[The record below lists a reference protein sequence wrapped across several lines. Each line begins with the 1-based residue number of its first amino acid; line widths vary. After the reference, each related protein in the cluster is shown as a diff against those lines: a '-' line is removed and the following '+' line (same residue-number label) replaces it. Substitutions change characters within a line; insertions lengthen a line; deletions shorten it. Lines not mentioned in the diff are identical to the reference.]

1 MTNKLTLSI
10 LFVIAAGIA
19 FAQQKK
25 IPFEKYGVA
34 EGLPEEVAV
43 TPIQD
48 DKGFIWFGTQNGLVK
63 YDGYTFKVFKAA
75 SDETDST
82 SLQMRSL
89 WGGLLKAKD
98 GKIWMAGESSGIA
111 SFDPT
116 REQFQNFYPAGKTNI
131 GSNRNFSTLLFED
144 EPGNIWFGGGTFL
157 DTKFTTFC
165 LNPETG
171 IIKEYPIAGRNIT
184 GRYLKRYGTVESY
197 GTVWL
202 IDEENNLQ
210 RLNRQKD
217 SFEIMIPAGKE
228 VVLSANADTLM
239 QLSKG
244 GADKLLLTGSHG
256 LYIFDHKA
264 EKIVKSYVHQPG
276 NAIGIADSVIYAVED
291 LNGQIWVMHR
301 QGTISLI
308 DPVTDKIQ
316 TFTYGSN
323 SIPYQTG
330 IEEVNNFLFIG
341 QDNQG
346 IWFQAYLGFQSTTFF
361 IHYEFA
367 NKTFS
372 LYDYNF
378 NLTGNPLPQ
387 YSYPYEYFQDRTG
400 LMWLGTRPGL
410 YKQAPKKQQMDLFR
424 YREDDPGSLP
434 SDSIRY
440 LFEDS
445 QKRMWVGTTNG
456 LALYQPDQ
464 ENFKVFRNNPSSTSS
479 ISNNFIT
486 TVQEDANGKIWV
498 GTRNGLNLW
507 QESTGSFRR
516 YFYAPGEVNIISFLF
531 PDAQKRLW
539 LSIRDKGV
547 YVLDRNTGSII
558 KTFVPDTKNPASL
571 TSKTIEVFYQD
582 SRGNIWLGDR
592 VDNEFGL
599 YRLNEHEDGFTH
611 YLPVSGASSS
621 ISSNEISF
629 LAEDRKHRL
638 WIGTDGG
645 LNLYH
650 YDKNMFTVFKSSRLS
665 STNFFATDKNGTPWF
680 GTYSSGG
687 LISVDVDKGII
698 TSFDESKGLL
708 QNDMTGG
715 QNGRMAKDAFGR
727 FWLPTQR
734 GISVFDPENKS
745 FISYFERDGFQ
756 PHDRRYTSIETSN
769 GDIWI
774 GSNNGLNH
782 IVPANLLKK
791 DTTLPS
797 IVITQV
803 SINDSLYSKP
813 DGTIFKQS
821 VAYTN
826 AIELKHWQKDLSFD
840 FVALHY
846 LRSDD
851 KLCSWKLE
859 NYDKNWSAPSKERTA
874 SYTNLSP
881 GKYIFRV
888 KASNA
893 DGIWNEE
900 GTSVTITILPP
911 WWRTWWAYLL
921 YALIFLGTL
930 RIFSK
935 WRERNLR
942 TKNEMLERKVEERT
956 NSLTTTLDNLK
967 STQAQLIQSE
977 KMASLGELTAGIAH
991 EIQNP
996 LNFINNFAEVNSEL
1010 IDELKEGIENNN
1022 LTEAKSLATTIRDNE
1037 DKIIFHGKRAD
1048 AIVKGMLQHSR
1059 SSNGSKEPTDINALA
1074 DEYLRLAYH
1083 GIRAKDNSFNAT
1095 LKTDFD
1101 PAIGMVNIIPQDI
1114 GRVILNL
1121 ITNAFFAVSD
1131 KAKMTSQT
1139 PYPLK
1144 GGPEYQPTVTVT
1156 TKLQHPL
1163 SGGRGA
1169 DGAMV
1174 TISVSD
1180 NSPGMPAH
1188 ILDKLFQPFFTTKP
1202 TGQGTG
1208 LGLSLSYDI
1217 VKAHGG
1223 ELKVET
1229 KEGEGSVFTIQLPV
1243 S

>member
-1 MTNKLTLSI
+1 MINKLTLSL
-10 LFVIAAGIA
+10 LFVLAAGIA

-34 EGLPEEVAV
+34 EGLPEEVAIS
-43 TPIQD
+43 PLQD

-63 YDGYTFKVFKAA
+63 YDGYNFKVFKAA
-75 SDETDST
+75 SDKTDST
-82 SLQMRSL
+82 SLQIRSQ

-98 GKIWMAGESSGIA
+98 GKIWMAGESSGIT
-111 SFDPT
+111 SFDPAT
-116 REQFQNFYPAGKTNI
+116 EQFRNFYSADKATM
-131 GSNRNFSTLLFED
+131 GSNRRFSTLLFED
-144 EPGNIWFGGGTFL
+144 EAGNIWFGGGSFL
-157 DTKFTTFC
+157 DAKVTTFR
-165 LNPETG
+165 LNPQTG
-171 IIKEYPIAGRNIT
+171 IIKEYPIAGRST
-184 GRYLKRYGTVESY
+184 LGRYLKRFGTVESS

-202 IDEENNLQ
+202 IDEENNLH

-217 SFEIMIPAGKE
+217 SFEILIPAGKD

-244 GADKLLLTGSHG
+244 GAERLLLTGTHG
-256 LYIFDHKA
+256 LYIFDNKA

-276 NAIGIADSVIYAVED
+276 DASGIPDSVIYAVED
-291 LNGQIWVMHR
+291 LNGQIWVTHR
-301 QGTISLI
+301 QGKISLV

-316 TFTYGSN
+316 VFTYGN
-323 SIPYQTG
+323 IPLPYLKG
-330 IEEVNNFLFIG
+330 IQEIQNFLFTG
-341 QDNQG
+341 QNKEG
-346 IWFQAYLGFQSTTFF
+346 IWFQAYKGIQSPTFF
-361 IHYEFA
+361 IHYQFA

-372 LYDYNF
+372 FYDYNF

-387 YSYPYEYFQDRTG
+387 YPFPYEYLQDRTG
-400 LMWLGTRPGL
+400 LVWLGTRPGL

-424 YREDDPGSLP
+424 FREDDPGSLP

-445 QKRMWVGTTNG
+445 KKRMWVGTTNG

-464 ENFKVFRNNPSSTSS
+464 ENFKVFRNSPSNTSS
-479 ISNNFIT
+479 ISNNVIT

-507 QESTGSFRR
+507 QESTGSFTRL
-516 YFYAPGEVNIISFLF
+516 FYSSTEVNTISFLF
-531 PDAQKRLW
+531 ADKQQRLW
-539 LSIRDKGV
+539 LSIRNKGV
-547 YVLDRNTGSII
+547 YVLDRNTGRII

-571 TSKTIEVFYQD
+571 TSKTIDVFYQD
-582 SRGNIWLGDR
+582 SRGHIWLGDR
-592 VDNEFGL
+592 GDNKFGL
-599 YRLNEHEDGFTH
+599 YRLNEGEDGFTH
-611 YLPVSGASSS
+611 YLPVSGDSSS

-629 LAEDRKHRL
+629 LAEDGKQRL

-650 YDKNMFTVFKSSRLS
+650 YDKNTFTVFKSSILS
-665 STNFFATDKNGTPWF
+665 STNFFTTDKNGDPWF

-687 LISVDVDKGII
+687 LVSVDVENGII

-708 QNDMTGG
+708 QNDLTGG
-715 QNGRMAKDAFGR
+715 QNGRIVKDEFGR

-734 GISVFDPENKS
+734 GLSVFDPENES
-745 FISYFERDGFQ
+745 FISYFEKDGFQ
-756 PHDRRYTSIETSN
+756 PHDRRYVSLETSN

-774 GSNNGLNH
+774 GSNNGLNR

-791 DTTLPS
+791 DTTPPS

-821 VAYTN
+821 VAYTT
-826 AIELKHWQKDLSFD
+826 AIDLKHWQKDLSFD

-846 LRSDD
+846 LRAEDN
-851 KLCSWKLE
+851 LYSWKLE
-859 NYDKNWSAPSKERTA
+859 NYDKDWTAPSKERKA

-900 GTSVTITILPP
+900 GISITITILPP

-921 YALIFLGTL
+921 YALLLLGAL

-935 WRERNLR
+935 WREQNLR
-942 TKNEMLERKVEERT
+942 TKNEQLERKVEERT
-956 NSLTTTLDNLK
+956 NSLKVTLDNLK

-996 LNFINNFAEVNSEL
+996 LNFINNFAEVNAEL
-1010 IDELKEGIENNN
+1010 IDELNEGIENQN
-1022 LTEAKSLATTIRDNE
+1022 LAEVKSIAGNIRENE
-1037 DKIIFHGKRAD
+1037 EKILFHGKRAD
-1048 AIVKGMLQHSR
+1048 TIVKGMLQHSR
-1059 SSNGSKEPTDINALA
+1059 SSNGSKEPTDINALT

-1083 GIRAKDNSFNAT
+1083 GMRAKDKSFNAT
-1095 LKTDFD
+1095 MKTDFD
-1101 PAIGMVNIIPQDI
+1101 PAIGLVNIIPQDI

-1121 ITNAFFAVSD
+1121 ITNAFYAVS
-1131 KAKMTSQT
+1131 T
-1139 PYPLK
+1139 PKSPK
-1144 GGPEYQPTVTVT
+1144 GDLPYAPTVTVS
-1156 TKLQHPL
+1156 TKILLPP
-1163 SGGRGA
+1163 SGGAGVNRGTW
-1169 DGAMV
+1169 V
-1174 TISVSD
+1174 EISVRD
-1180 NSPGMPAH
+1180 NGPGIPSH
-1188 ILDKLFQPFFTTKP
+1188 ILDKIFQPFFTTKP

-1217 VKAHGG
+1217 IKAHGG

-1229 KEGEGSVFTIQLPV
+1229 KEGEGSTFIIQLPAN
-1243 S
+1243 